1 MPVGGSRHYDGGG
14 LGPIGVWHCP
24 TCGEDNAGPMAEG
37 CAVCG
42 AGRPGRHIGVPPP
55 QAPTALADDDLPRVS
70 EREPDDPT
78 YQQPRPRPVEE
89 RDIATEWARE
99 HSDVTVEQA
108 YRAGFLEGVR
118 RARQEFDQFLAQK
131 AAQQQP
137 ERPLAGYVAD
147 DMIQRTIVAALE
159 LFRDQVLTGD
169 PEETT
174 TGEWLTA
181 HQVTALIAQMKGEVH
196 G

>member
-14 LGPIGVWHCP
+14 LGPIGIWHCP

-37 CAVCG
+37 CTACG

-55 QAPTALADDDLPRVS
+55 PAPARDLDLAS
-70 EREPDDPT
+70 EREPEASDQLPP
-78 YQQPRPRPVEE
+78 PRPAQP
-89 RDIATEWARE
+89 RDIATEWAE
-99 HSDVTVEQA
+99 QHPDVTAEQA
-108 YRAGFLEGVR
+108 YRAGFLEGVQ
-118 RARQEFDQFLAQK
+118 RARLEFQQFQ
-131 AAQQQP
+131 AQQQAKQQA
-137 ERPLAGYVAD
+137 ERPLAGFVAD
-147 DMIQRTIVAALE
+147 DMIQRTIIAALE